1 MRRSYNGV
9 QWEKKTLISNLSDN
23 DHNLLLAPKNKRT
36 RAYFFTLRHFSVTCN
51 AIFIDEI
58 ETANV
63 GLKDPEC
70 IAATVIAETRL
81 G

>member
-1 MRRSYNGV
+1 MITICYWLLKIRERG
-9 QWEKKTLISNLSDN
+9 LI
-23 DHNLLLAPKNKRT
+23 
-36 RAYFFTLRHFSVTCN
+36 FFTLRHFSVTCN